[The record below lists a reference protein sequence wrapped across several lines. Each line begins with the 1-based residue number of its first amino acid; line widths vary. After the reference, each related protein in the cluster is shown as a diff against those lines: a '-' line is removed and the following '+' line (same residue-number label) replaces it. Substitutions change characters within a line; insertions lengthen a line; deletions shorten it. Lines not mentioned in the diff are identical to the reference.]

1 MSTWHHEPH
10 VHVAARAACPR
21 GSMSRMSTWQHEPHV
36 HVAGANQS
44 FAKWLRGKP
53 GSLFGEAGPSGVVEK
68 DVEAFGR
75 YGYGYV

>member
-1 MSTWHHEPH
+1 MRPIRPRG
-10 VHVAARAACPR
+10 HVARASDSDAPR
-21 GSMSRMSTWQHEPHV
+21 PSRASPWQHEPHV

-53 GSLFGEAGPSGVVEK
+53 SSLFGEAGPSGVVEK